1 MSKKTLFGILTMAA
15 VAFGVL
21 YVSQKTSLLDSILY
35 G

>member
-1 MSKKTLFGILTMAA
+1 MSKKTIIGILTMAA

-21 YVSQKTSLLDSILY
+21 YVSQKTTLLDSILY